1 MKIINIT
8 ISDLIKIL
16 QVIPQ
21 SDKRY
26 TIEITPVETTTE
38 TLSGFPSLARI
49 KVDDKEQELITD
61 TIIDTLS
68 SQDIKI
74 ENVEPV
80 SALVSSQDIKI
91 ENVEPVSAQVSKEI
105 PIETHV
111 SIKTQFYDVTKQVL
125 EILSNRQTEN
135 AWINCDMQDVS
146 SEHGKLASITQ
157 TDGKQL
163 KIIVNT
169 GTIKFNSIKG
179 NQFLLALHVAECI
192 FREVLYHSTGEV
204 DVQQLDTL
212 IDQFYDQYFI
222 SLETKLNTDRD

>member
-1 MKIINIT
+1 MKIINTT
-8 ISDLIKIL
+8 ISELIKIL
-16 QVIPQ
+16 QAIPQ

-26 TIEITPVETTTE
+26 VVEISPVEPTVRDV
-38 TLSGFPSLARI
+38 SGSSSSIRI

-61 TIIDTLS
+61 TTINTLS

-74 ENVEPV
+74 ETVDTFAVNVDNKIDSV
-80 SALVSSQDIKI
+80 ST
-91 ENVEPVSAQVSKEI
+91 SKQASFESHT
-105 PIETHV
+105 P
-111 SIKTQFYDVTKQVL
+111 IKTQFYDVTKQVL
-125 EILSNRQTEN
+125 EILSTRQTEN
-135 AWINCDMQDVS
+135 AWINCDMQDIS
-146 SEHGKLASITQ
+146 SEHGKLASVTQ
-157 TDGKQL
+157 TDGDRL

-222 SLETKLNTDRD
+222 SLEARLNTYYD

>member
-1 MKIINIT
+1 MKIINTT
-8 ISDLIKIL
+8 ISELIKIL

-26 TIEITPVETTTE
+26 TVEITPVETTTE
-38 TLSGFPSLARI
+38 TLSSSPSSVRI
-49 KVDDKEQELITD
+49 EIDSKEQKLITD
-61 TIIDTLS
+61 TIISALS

-80 SALVSSQDIKI
+80 SV
-91 ENVEPVSAQVSKEI
+91 PVPKEI
-105 PIETHV
+105 PIEFHT

-125 EILSNRQTEN
+125 EILSTRQVEN

-146 SEHGKLASITQ
+146 SEYGKLASVTQ
-157 TDGKQL
+157 TDGDQL

-179 NQFLLALHVAECI
+179 NQFLLALHIAECI

-222 SLETKLNTDRD
+222 SLETKLNTDHG

>member
-1 MKIINIT
+1 MKIINTT
-8 ISDLIKIL
+8 ISELIKIL
-16 QVIPQ
+16 QAIPQ

-26 TIEITPVETTTE
+26 IVEITPVETTAE
-38 TLSGFPSLARI
+38 TLSCTPPSVRI
-49 KVDDKEQELITD
+49 KVDDKEQKLITD

-74 ENVEPV
+74 ENVESVNMSVP
-80 SALVSSQDIKI
+80 
-91 ENVEPVSAQVSKEI
+91 KEI
-105 PIETHV
+105 PIETRT

-125 EILSNRQTEN
+125 EILSTRQVEK

-146 SEHGKLASITQ
+146 SEYGKLASVTQ
-157 TDGKQL
+157 TDGDRL

-169 GTIKFNSIKG
+169 GTIKFSSIKG
-179 NQFLLALHVAECI
+179 NQLLLALHVAECI

-222 SLETKLNTDRD
+222 SLETRLNTDHG

>member
-1 MKIINIT
+1 MKIINTT
-8 ISDLIKIL
+8 ISELIKIL

-38 TLSGFPSLARI
+38 TVSSSSSSVRI

-61 TIIDTLS
+61 TIINTLS

-74 ENVEPV
+74 ENVESVSVPV
-80 SALVSSQDIKI
+80 
-91 ENVEPVSAQVSKEI
+91 PKEI
-105 PIETHV
+105 PIPPRT

-125 EILSNRQTEN
+125 EILSTRQVEN

-146 SEHGKLASITQ
+146 SEHGKLASVTQ
-157 TDGKQL
+157 TDGDRL

-169 GTIKFNSIKG
+169 GTIKFSSIKG
-179 NQFLLALHVAECI
+179 NQFLLSLHIAECI

-222 SLETKLNTDRD
+222 SLETKLNTDHG

>member
-1 MKIINIT
+1 MKIINTT
-8 ISDLIKIL
+8 ISELIKIL

-38 TLSGFPSLARI
+38 VVSSSTSQVHVEI
-49 KVDDKEQELITD
+49 DNKEHKLITD
-61 TIIDTLS
+61 TVINTLT

-74 ENVEPV
+74 EKIEPV
-80 SALVSSQDIKI
+80 SM
-91 ENVEPVSAQVSKEI
+91 PVPKEI
-105 PIETHV
+105 PIETHT

-125 EILSNRQTEN
+125 EILSTRQTEN
-135 AWINCDMQDVS
+135 AWINCAMQDVS
-146 SEHGKLASITQ
+146 SVHGKLASITQ
-157 TDGKQL
+157 TDGDRL

-212 IDQFYDQYFI
+212 IDQFYDQYFT
-222 SLETKLNTDRD
+222 SLETRLSTNHD

>member
-1 MKIINIT
+1 MKIINTT
-8 ISDLIKIL
+8 ISELIKIL

-26 TIEITPVETTTE
+26 TIEITPVETTTGVVSSSTSQVRVE
-38 TLSGFPSLARI
+38 I
-49 KVDDKEQELITD
+49 DNKEQKLMTD
-61 TIIDTLS
+61 TFINTLS

-80 SALVSSQDIKI
+80 SVPA
-91 ENVEPVSAQVSKEI
+91 PKEI
-105 PIETHV
+105 PIEIHT

-125 EILSNRQTEN
+125 EILSTRQTEN

-146 SEHGKLASITQ
+146 SEHGKLASVTQ
-157 TDGKQL
+157 TDGDRL

-169 GTIKFNSIKG
+169 GTIKFSSIKG
-179 NQFLLALHVAECI
+179 NQFLLALHIAECI

-222 SLETKLNTDRD
+222 SLEARLNTDHG

>member
-1 MKIINIT
+1 MKIINTT
-8 ISDLIKIL
+8 ISELIKIL

-38 TLSGFPSLARI
+38 TVSSSSSSVRI

-61 TIIDTLS
+61 TIINTLS

-74 ENVEPV
+74 ENVESVSVPV
-80 SALVSSQDIKI
+80 
-91 ENVEPVSAQVSKEI
+91 PKEI
-105 PIETHV
+105 PIPLRA

-125 EILSNRQTEN
+125 EILYTRQVEN

-146 SEHGKLASITQ
+146 SEHGKLASVTQ
-157 TDGKQL
+157 TDGDRL

-179 NQFLLALHVAECI
+179 NQFLLALHTAECI
-192 FREVLYHSTGEV
+192 FREVLYYSTGEV

-222 SLETKLNTDRD
+222 SLETKLNTDHG

>member
-1 MKIINIT
+1 MKIINTT
-8 ISDLIKIL
+8 ISELIKIL

-26 TIEITPVETTTE
+26 TVEITPVETTTE
-38 TLSGFPSLARI
+38 VVSSSTSQVRVEI
-49 KVDDKEQELITD
+49 DNKEQKLITD
-61 TIIDTLS
+61 TIINTLS

-80 SALVSSQDIKI
+80 NA
-91 ENVEPVSAQVSKEI
+91 PVPKEI
-105 PIETHV
+105 PIETHT

-125 EILSNRQTEN
+125 EILSTRQTEN

-146 SEHGKLASITQ
+146 SEHGKLASVTQ
-157 TDGKQL
+157 TDGDRL

-169 GTIKFNSIKG
+169 GTIKFSSIKG
-179 NQFLLALHVAECI
+179 NQFLLALHIAECI

-204 DVQQLDTL
+204 NVQQLDTL

-222 SLETKLNTDRD
+222 SLETRLNTDHD

>member
-1 MKIINIT
+1 MKIINTT

-26 TIEITPVETTTE
+26 IVEITPVETTTE
-38 TLSGFPSLARI
+38 TLPGLPSSVRI

-61 TIIDTLS
+61 TIINTLS

-74 ENVEPV
+74 ENVEPISV
-80 SALVSSQDIKI
+80 PAPKDIP
-91 ENVEPVSAQVSKEI
+91 VETRSL
-105 PIETHV
+105 
-111 SIKTQFYDVTKQVL
+111 IKTQFYDVTKQVL
-125 EILSNRQTEN
+125 EILSTRQIEN
-135 AWINCDMQDVS
+135 AWINCDMQDIS
-146 SEHGKLASITQ
+146 SEHGKLASVTQ
-157 TDGKQL
+157 TDGDRL

-222 SLETKLNTDRD
+222 SLETRLITDHG

>member
-1 MKIINIT
+1 MKIINTT

-26 TIEITPVETTTE
+26 IVEITPVETTTE
-38 TLSGFPSLARI
+38 TLSGLSSSVRI

-61 TIIDTLS
+61 TIINTLS

-74 ENVEPV
+74 ENVEPISV
-80 SALVSSQDIKI
+80 PA
-91 ENVEPVSAQVSKEI
+91 PKEI
-105 PIETHV
+105 SIETHT

-125 EILSNRQTEN
+125 EILSTRQTEN

-146 SEHGKLASITQ
+146 SEHGKLASVTQ
-157 TDGKQL
+157 TDGDRL

-169 GTIKFNSIKG
+169 GTIKFSSIKG

-222 SLETKLNTDRD
+222 SLETRLNTEHG

>member
-1 MKIINIT
+1 MKIINTT
-8 ISDLIKIL
+8 ISELIKIL
-16 QVIPQ
+16 QAIPQ

-26 TIEITPVETTTE
+26 IVEITSVETATE
-38 TLSGFPSLARI
+38 TLPGLPSSVRI

-61 TIIDTLS
+61 TITNTLS
-68 SQDIKI
+68 SQNIKI
-74 ENVEPV
+74 ENVESVNTSTPKDT
-80 SALVSSQDIKI
+80 SI
-91 ENVEPVSAQVSKEI
+91 ESHTP
-105 PIETHV
+105 
-111 SIKTQFYDVTKQVL
+111 IKTQFYDVTKQVL
-125 EILSNRQTEN
+125 EILSTRHTEN

-146 SEHGKLASITQ
+146 SEHGKLASVTQ
-157 TDGKQL
+157 IDGDQL

-212 IDQFYDQYFI
+212 IDQFYDQYYI
-222 SLETKLNTDRD
+222 SLETKLNTDHG

>member
-1 MKIINIT
+1 MKIINTT
-8 ISDLIKIL
+8 ISELIKIL

-26 TIEITPVETTTE
+26 VVEITPVETTTE
-38 TLSGFPSLARI
+38 TLSSSPSPVTTTETLSGSPSSVRI

-61 TIIDTLS
+61 MNIDTLTT
-68 SQDIKI
+68 QDIKI
-74 ENVEPV
+74 EYIESISV
-80 SALVSSQDIKI
+80 STPKDA
-91 ENVEPVSAQVSKEI
+91 
-105 PIETHV
+105 PIEPHT
-111 SIKTQFYDVTKQVL
+111 STKTQFYDVTKQVL
-125 EILSNRQTEN
+125 EILSTRQTEN

-146 SEHGKLASITQ
+146 SEHGKLASVTQ
-157 TDGKQL
+157 TDGDRL

-179 NQFLLALHVAECI
+179 NQFLLALHIAECI

-222 SLETKLNTDRD
+222 SLETKLNTDHD

>member
-1 MKIINIT
+1 MKIINTT
-8 ISDLIKIL
+8 ISELIKIL

-26 TIEITPVETTTE
+26 TVEITPVETTTE
-38 TLSGFPSLARI
+38 VVSSSTSQVRVEI
-49 KVDDKEQELITD
+49 DNKEQKLITD
-61 TIIDTLS
+61 TIINTLS

-80 SALVSSQDIKI
+80 NA
-91 ENVEPVSAQVSKEI
+91 PVPKEI
-105 PIETHV
+105 PIETHT

-125 EILSNRQTEN
+125 EILSTRQTEN

-146 SEHGKLASITQ
+146 SEHGKLASVTQ
-157 TDGKQL
+157 TDGDRL

-169 GTIKFNSIKG
+169 GTIKFSSIKG
-179 NQFLLALHVAECI
+179 NQFLLALHIAECI

-222 SLETKLNTDRD
+222 SLETKLNTENNI

>member
-1 MKIINIT
+1 MKIINTT
-8 ISDLIKIL
+8 ISELIKIL

-26 TIEITPVETTTE
+26 TVEITPVETTTE
-38 TLSGFPSLARI
+38 VVSSSTSQVRVEI
-49 KVDDKEQELITD
+49 DNKEQKLITD
-61 TIIDTLS
+61 TIINTLS

-80 SALVSSQDIKI
+80 NA
-91 ENVEPVSAQVSKEI
+91 PVPKEI
-105 PIETHV
+105 PIETHT

-125 EILSNRQTEN
+125 EILSTRQTEN

-146 SEHGKLASITQ
+146 SEHGKLASVTQ
-157 TDGKQL
+157 TDSDRF

-204 DVQQLDTL
+204 NVQQLDTL

-222 SLETKLNTDRD
+222 SLETRLNTDHD

>member
-1 MKIINIT
+1 MPGYAA
-8 ISDLIKIL
+8 
-16 QVIPQ
+16 VA
-21 SDKRY
+21 RA
-26 TIEITPVETTTE
+26 ET
-38 TLSGFPSLARI
+38 
-49 KVDDKEQELITD
+49 
-61 TIIDTLS
+61 
-68 SQDIKI
+68 KI

-80 SALVSSQDIKI
+80 SV
-91 ENVEPVSAQVSKEI
+91 PVPKEI
-105 PIETHV
+105 PIETRA

-125 EILSNRQTEN
+125 EILSTRQLEN

-146 SEHGKLASITQ
+146 SEHGKLASVTR
-157 TDGKQL
+157 TDGDRL

-169 GTIKFNSIKG
+169 GTIKFSSIKG

-222 SLETKLNTDRD
+222 SLETKLNTDHG

>member
-1 MKIINIT
+1 MKIINTT
-8 ISDLIKIL
+8 ISELIKIL

-26 TIEITPVETTTE
+26 TVEITPVETTTE
-38 TLSGFPSLARI
+38 TLSSSPSPVTMTETLSSSPSSVRI
-49 KVDDKEQELITD
+49 KVDDKEQELVTD
-61 TIIDTLS
+61 TIITTLS

-74 ENVEPV
+74 ENVESASV
-80 SALVSSQDIKI
+80 SIPKDV
-91 ENVEPVSAQVSKEI
+91 
-105 PIETHV
+105 PIESYTP
-111 SIKTQFYDVTKQVL
+111 IKTQFYDVTKQVL
-125 EILSNRQTEN
+125 EILSTRQVEN

-146 SEHGKLASITQ
+146 SEHGKLASVTQ
-157 TDGKQL
+157 TDGDRL

-169 GTIKFNSIKG
+169 GTIKFSSIKG

-192 FREVLYHSTGEV
+192 FREVLYHSTGKV

-222 SLETKLNTDRD
+222 SLETKLNTEHG

>member
-1 MKIINIT
+1 MKIINTT
-8 ISDLIKIL
+8 ISELIKIL

-38 TLSGFPSLARI
+38 VVSSSTSQVRVEI
-49 KVDDKEQELITD
+49 DNKEQKLITD
-61 TIIDTLS
+61 TIINTLS

-80 SALVSSQDIKI
+80 SVPA
-91 ENVEPVSAQVSKEI
+91 PKEI
-105 PIETHV
+105 PIETHAP
-111 SIKTQFYDVTKQVL
+111 IKTQFYDVTKQVL
-125 EILSNRQTEN
+125 EILSTRQVEN

-146 SEHGKLASITQ
+146 SEHGKLASVTR
-157 TDGKQL
+157 TDGDRL

-169 GTIKFNSIKG
+169 GTIKFSSIKG
-179 NQFLLALHVAECI
+179 NQFLLALHIAECI

-222 SLETKLNTDRD
+222 SLETKLNTDHG

>member
-1 MKIINIT
+1 MKIINTT
-8 ISDLIKIL
+8 ISELIKIL

-38 TLSGFPSLARI
+38 TLSSSPSSVRI

-61 TIIDTLS
+61 TIINTLS

-74 ENVEPV
+74 EKVESV
-80 SALVSSQDIKI
+80 SVSIPKDT
-91 ENVEPVSAQVSKEI
+91 
-105 PIETHV
+105 PIESHTP
-111 SIKTQFYDVTKQVL
+111 IKTQFYDVTKQVL
-125 EILSNRQTEN
+125 EILSTRQTEN
-135 AWINCDMQDVS
+135 AWINCNMQDVS
-146 SEHGKLASITQ
+146 SVHGKLASVTQ
-157 TDGKQL
+157 TDGDRL

-192 FREVLYHSTGEV
+192 FREALYHSTGEV

-222 SLETKLNTDRD
+222 SLETKLNTDHG

>member
-1 MKIINIT
+1 MKIINTT
-8 ISDLIKIL
+8 ISELIKIL

-26 TIEITPVETTTE
+26 TVEITPVETTTE
-38 TLSGFPSLARI
+38 VVSSSTSQVHVEI
-49 KVDDKEQELITD
+49 DNKEQKLITD
-61 TIIDTLS
+61 TIINTLS

-80 SALVSSQDIKI
+80 NA
-91 ENVEPVSAQVSKEI
+91 PVPKEI
-105 PIETHV
+105 PIETHT

-125 EILSNRQTEN
+125 EILSTRQTEN

-146 SEHGKLASITQ
+146 SEHGKLASVTQ
-157 TDGKQL
+157 TDSDRF

-204 DVQQLDTL
+204 NVQQLDTL

-222 SLETKLNTDRD
+222 SLETRLNTDHD